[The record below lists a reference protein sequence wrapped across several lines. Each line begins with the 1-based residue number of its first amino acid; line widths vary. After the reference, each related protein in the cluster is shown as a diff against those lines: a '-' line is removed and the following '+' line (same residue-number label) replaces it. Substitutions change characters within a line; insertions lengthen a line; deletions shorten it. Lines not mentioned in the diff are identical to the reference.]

1 MARRHLA
8 RRRVGSSIVHATMHV
23 VGTRLGD
30 SCCCDVVIILVD
42 GVLHLFQELVDV
54 DQIILGPGIT
64 HGRQL
69 VLNGLRA
76 AVTTTASAAAA
87 AAANGYWGRHG
98 LVLRDGTTAQDGELQ
113 VLQTQQPL
121 TDRGIAV
128 GVKLASL
135 QVAEKLVE
143 SIVTALFR
151 FV

>member
-1 MARRHLA
+1 M
-8 RRRVGSSIVHATMHV
+8 
-23 VGTRLGD
+23 
-30 SCCCDVVIILVD
+30 
-42 GVLHLFQELVDV
+42 
-54 DQIILGPGIT
+54 
-64 HGRQL
+64 
-69 VLNGLRA
+69 NGLRA
-76 AVTTTASAAAA
+76 AVTTTASA

-143 SIVTALFR
+143 SIVAALLR

>member
-1 MARRHLA
+1 M
-8 RRRVGSSIVHATMHV
+8 HAALHV

-54 DQIILGPGIT
+54 DQIILGTGIT

-76 AVTTTASAAAA
+76 AVTTTASA

-121 TDRGIAV
+121 TDRGITV

-135 QVAEKLVE
+135 QVAEKFVE
-143 SIVTALFR
+143 SIVAALLR

>member
-76 AVTTTASAAAA
+76 AVTTTAAS
-87 AAANGYWGRHG
+87 AAANGYWSRHG
-98 LVLRDGTTAQDGELQ
+98 LVFRDGTTTQDGELQ